1 MKRTHLKS
9 MNDGLATG
17 ESAMN
22 VEETAKAPRKR
33 KPKKQ
38 LTVQLKD
45 HVGTERAKVM
55 DCLEWDGLGKEAAVW
70 QLVLAWYL
78 PFTLDEGDSNL
89 RSAAIQSVGVLEG
102 RIAAILRYA
111 NLLPPT
117 ATVLSQPTSTALA
130 ENGSPSNALSD
141 GARQSRAFSDRA
153 EESPEADEDWEWQQR
168 KQERQALDR
177 ALLGI

>member
-1 MKRTHLKS
+1 
-9 MNDGLATG
+9 
-17 ESAMN
+17 MN

-78 PFTLDEGDSNL
+78 PFTLEEGDSNL
-89 RSAAIQSVGVLEG
+89 RSAAIQCVGLLEG

-117 ATVLSQPTSTALA
+117 ATVPSRPTSLSAA
-130 ENGSPSNALSD
+130 AFPENGRPSNALPD
-141 GARQSRAFSDRA
+141 GDRA
-153 EESPEADEDWEWQQR
+153 EESQEADEDWEWQQR